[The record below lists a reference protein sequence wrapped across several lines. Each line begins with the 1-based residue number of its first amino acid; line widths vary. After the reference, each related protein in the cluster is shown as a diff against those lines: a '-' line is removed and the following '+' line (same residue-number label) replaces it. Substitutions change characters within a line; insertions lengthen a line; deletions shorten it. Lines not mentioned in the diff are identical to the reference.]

1 MILDSLLIFF
11 YLQYL
16 TLIFNVQQHENKG
29 ICFMRKVVFLTSL
42 IMLSLP
48 SYAAVNCN
56 GVLKNKSILESIK
69 VKKKCTLENLI
80 IHGDVILE
88 DGAIAEL
95 NNNHIKGNVIASSK
109 FRTFSATDNL
119 IQGHVR
125 LSQGKNIDLKD
136 NTVKGNLSLQNNTGV
151 VKIYANQINGNLSC
165 NRNAFT
171 INGSKNM
178 VSGNKQM
185 QCQTF

>member
-1 MILDSLLIFF
+1 MRRIVFF
-11 YLQYL
+11 
-16 TLIFNVQQHENKG
+16 
-29 ICFMRKVVFLTSL
+29 TSL
-42 IMLSLP
+42 IILSLP

-56 GVLKNKSILESIK
+56 GTLKNKSILESIK

-95 NNNHIKGNVIASSK
+95 TNNHIKGNIIASSK
-109 FRTFSATDNL
+109 FKDFSATDNVV
-119 IQGHVR
+119 QGHIR

-136 NTVKGNLSLQNNTGV
+136 NTVNGNLNLQNNTGI
-151 VKIYANQINGNLSC
+151 VKIYANQINGNLNC

-171 INGSKNM
+171 INGSKNI
-178 VSGNKQM
+178 VAGNKQL

>member
-1 MILDSLLIFF
+1 MKKFVLCTIF
-11 YLQYL
+11 
-16 TLIFNVQQHENKG
+16 IF
-29 ICFMRKVVFLTSL
+29 
-42 IMLSLP
+42 LSLP

-88 DGAIAEL
+88 DGATAEL
-95 NNNHIKGNVIASSK
+95 NNNHIKGNIIASSK
-109 FRTFSATDNL
+109 FKTFSATDNL
-119 IQGHVR
+119 VQGHVR
-125 LSQGKNIDLKD
+125 LSQGNNIDLKD
-136 NTVKGNLSLQNNTGV
+136 NIVKGNLSLQNNTGI

-165 NRNAFT
+165 SHNAFT